1 MSNFQ
6 NKRIIITGAS
16 SGIGKE
22 MAIQLSRQGS
32 RLTLAARGAERLAE
46 VAHLCQENGAQA
58 IHIPTDVSD
67 VSQCQNLIQKSVNHF
82 GGIDMLV
89 NNAGYSMWA
98 KFEDITRME
107 IGEQLF
113 KVKFFGSVYC
123 TYAALPFLKASKG
136 QILTIS
142 SVTGKIGVPSRTYY
156 SAANHALTGFFD
168 ALRGEIANDGVKI
181 TLVYPGYIATPIREK
196 AINSN
201 GNPHGKTHI
210 EESKAMPVDI
220 CVRQILVAAA
230 IKKRDVYLTLKDK
243 MGTWLKVIS
252 PSLVD
257 YIARKQTSFDKLTEI
272 KT

>member
-1 MSNFQ
+1 MKNFQ

-22 MAIQLSRQGS
+22 MALQLSHQGC

-58 IHIPTDVSD
+58 IHVPTDVSD
-67 VSQCQNLIQKSVNHF
+67 ADQCTNLIQSSVNHF
-82 GGIDMLV
+82 GGIDLLV

-98 KFEDITRME
+98 RFEDMAKME

-168 ALRGEIANDGVKI
+168 ALRGEISGDGVKI
-181 TLVYPGYIATPIREK
+181 TLVYPGYIATNIREK
-196 AINSN
+196 AINSD
-201 GNPHGKTHI
+201 GKPHGKTHI

-220 CVRQILVAAA
+220 CVRQILEAAA
-230 IKKRDVYLTLKDK
+230 TKKRDVYLTFKDQ
-243 MGTWLKVIS
+243 MGTWLKVIA

-257 YIARKQTSFDKLTEI
+257 YIARKQTSFEKLSKIET
-272 KT
+272 

>member
-1 MSNFQ
+1 MPKFKD
-6 NKRIIITGAS
+6 KRIIITGAS

-32 RLTLAARGAERLAE
+32 RLTLAARSAERLAE

-58 IHIPTDVSD
+58 LHVPTDVSD
-67 VSQCQNLIQKSVNHF
+67 ASQCQNLIQSSVNYY

-98 KFEDITRME
+98 RFEDITQME
-107 IGEQLF
+107 IGEQLM

-123 TYAALPFLKASKG
+123 TYAALSFLKASQG

-156 SAANHALTGFFD
+156 SAANHALAGFFD
-168 ALRGEIANDGVKI
+168 ALRCEVASDGIKI
-181 TLVYPGYIATPIREK
+181 TMVYPGYIATSIREK
-196 AINSN
+196 AINSD
-201 GNPHGKTHI
+201 GKPHGKTHI
-210 EESKAMPVDI
+210 KESKAMPVDI
-220 CVRQILVAAA
+220 CVRQILEAAGR
-230 IKKRDVYLTLKDK
+230 KKRDVYLTFKDK
-243 MGTWLKVIS
+243 MGTWMKTFT

-257 YIARKQTSFDKLTEI
+257 YIARKQTSFDQLSVTNK
-272 KT
+272 

>member
-1 MSNFQ
+1 MPKFN

-32 RLTLAARGAERLAE
+32 RLALASRDPGRLAE

-58 IHIPTDVSD
+58 IHVPTDVSD
-67 VSQCQNLIQKSVNHF
+67 DSQCQNLIQKCVNHY
-82 GGIDMLV
+82 GGIDLLV

-98 KFEDITRME
+98 KFEDIARIE

-123 TYAALPFLKASKG
+123 THAALPFLKASKG
-136 QILTIS
+136 QILTIAS
-142 SVTGKIGVPSRTYY
+142 ITGKIGVPSRTYY

-168 ALRGEIANDGVKI
+168 ALRGEVHDDGINI
-181 TLVYPGYIATPIREK
+181 TLVYPGYIATRIREK
-196 AINSN
+196 AINSD
-201 GNPHGKTHI
+201 GKPHGKTHI
-210 EESKAMPVDI
+210 AESKAMPVDI
-220 CVRQILVAAA
+220 CVRQILEATAT
-230 IKKRDVYLTLKDK
+230 KRRNVYLTLKDK

-252 PSLVD
+252 PSLID
-257 YIARKQTSFDKLTEI
+257 YIARKQTSFDNIQGTNK
-272 KT
+272 